1 MQVAITTLYTE
12 RGWYSVHMSSPSR
25 CLLRIS
31 VNDVNT
37 AMYQAKQLYQD
48 GENDLSYETFFFTSK
63 ASPVHLKNSK
73 SLTRSSAYT
82 ASLPSDTLTA

>member
-1 MQVAITTLYTE
+1 MACCPYEFSFQ
-12 RGWYSVHMSSPSR
+12 MPSPN
-25 CLLRIS
+25 LR
-31 VNDVNT
+31 NDVNT

-48 GENDLSYETFFFTSK
+48 GENDLSYDTFFFTSK